1 MYIYIHMIHM
11 CVKSSPTY
19 AIFES
24 GISQRFLKLRLE
36 SCNSVRY
43 FSWKKSGSYQ
53 LILLMVQKSCDH
65 QLRLAVYP
73 IIYTVLAPSQ
83 VVSRISEPST
93 VWKISQFFVWVCHP
107 RFIRQISE
115 PSTISLT
122 MNYRFPSKIF
132 KKTSSSRY
140 VSDLGAVKT
149 QCILSW

>member
-1 MYIYIHMIHM
+1 MRSNQSSRQGMGFSAAEPYTFESWLDLVCVYTYVYIHMIHM
-11 CVKSSPTY
+11 CVKSSPSY

-24 GISQRFLKLRLE
+24 GISQRFLKLRFE

-93 VWKISQFFVWVCHP
+93 VWKIPVFRLGFSSQINLPDFFH
-107 RFIRQISE
+107 QQY
-115 PSTISLT
+115 L
-122 MNYRFPSKIF
+122 
-132 KKTSSSRY
+132 
-140 VSDLGAVKT
+140 
-149 QCILSW
+149 